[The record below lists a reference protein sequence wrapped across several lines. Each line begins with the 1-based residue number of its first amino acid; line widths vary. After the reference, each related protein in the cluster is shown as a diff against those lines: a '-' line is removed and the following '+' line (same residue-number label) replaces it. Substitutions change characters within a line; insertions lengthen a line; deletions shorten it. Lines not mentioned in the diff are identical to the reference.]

1 MGELPFATRE
11 VAIDGAKQLVIHP
24 LSDVH
29 IGAERHDAK
38 RLRDRLN
45 EIKQAGEH
53 HRVLLMGDLA
63 DTATPISKHYQPGA
77 KTPQEELDSLVATF
91 KPIADRVDLI
101 IPGNHEER
109 LLKVG
114 LDLTAQF
121 AALIGRPDAY
131 RPLPT
136 LLRYLFRKDV
146 RDDRTQSYRAKAEI
160 YVHHGYGGGRNAG
173 GKLDK
178 VKALALQKPDAHV
191 YLMGHVHT
199 HATDM
204 DEVPIGWP
212 PKRRRRLYVITGTYQ
227 DSEAYAIKQNFPPG
241 AVNSPRLYLDFD
253 TATDDVIA
261 SVRVG

>member
-1 MGELPFATRE
+1 MRELPFATRE
-11 VAIDGAKQLVIHP
+11 VSVDGAKQLVIHP

-29 IGAERHDAK
+29 VGAERHDSK
-38 RLRDRLN
+38 RLRDRIN

-63 DTATPISKHYQPGA
+63 DTAVPINKHYEPGSR
-77 KTPQEELDSLVATF
+77 TPQEELGALVEIF
-91 KPIADRVDLI
+91 QPISERIDLI

-114 LDLTAQF
+114 LDLTMQF
-121 AALIGRPDAY
+121 AALIGRPDVY

-136 LLRYLFRKDV
+136 LVRYSFYR
-146 RDDRTQSYRAKAEI
+146 DRTEERRYRARAEL
-160 YVHHGYGGGRNAG
+160 YVHHGYGAGRNAG

-204 DEVPIGWP
+204 DEVPVGWP
-212 PKRRRRLYVITGTYQ
+212 PRRRRRLYVITGTYQ

-241 AVNSPRLYLDFD
+241 AVNSPRVYLDLD
-253 TATDDVIA
+253 NVLDDVVA
-261 SVRVG
+261 SVKVG